1 MYDRAARRLKII
13 KIYCPWL
20 LLDWPLVSRNFC
32 IYLAK
37 KYGPTEKSESTFVL
51 QCGGGEQAWP
61 WPEGG
66 GENLKKVKNLSPPAP
81 GR

>member
-1 MYDRAARRLKII
+1 MYVFV
-13 KIYCPWL
+13 L
-20 LLDWPLVSRNFC
+20 LLDWPLDSRNFC

-51 QCGGGEQAWP
+51 QCGGGEQAWLT
-61 WPEGG
+61 PEGG
-66 GENLKKVKNLSPPAP
+66 GDNLKKVKNLSPPAP